1 MRLTL
6 EQLIVPADF
15 PPHAPPALPEALVYA
30 QKATEAT
37 REEAQRGL
45 KPMRVAYGP
54 DPAQRLDVY
63 APEKAEA
70 KRPVLLFFHGGA
82 WSAGYLWWTG
92 FMSRAA
98 RESGMLF
105 VAGTYRF
112 GPAHRYPAQL
122 DDMNAALEWVRR
134 NVGGPILIGGHSSGG
149 HLAALV
155 TLIGNAEGVIACF
168 PVSAPLDIRYR
179 ECAPGSP
186 EERVYKNLLQKR
198 DDDEG
203 ASPIVHA
210 AKARVPFHL
219 LYGERDFPRIV
230 DSNQRFIEALK
241 KAGKTVTA
249 QEMAAASHFDTHLA
263 LREPAARWYLALRKA
278 AAGTI

>member
-1 MRLTL
+1 
-6 EQLIVPADF
+6 
-15 PPHAPPALPEALVYA
+15 
-30 QKATEAT
+30 
-37 REEAQRGL
+37 
-45 KPMRVAYGP
+45 VAYGP

-63 APEKAEA
+63 APEKTDA
-70 KRPVLLFFHGGA
+70 KRPVLLFLHGGA

-98 RESGMLF
+98 HESGALL

-112 GPAHRYPAQL
+112 GPAHRFPAQL
-122 DDMNAALEWVRR
+122 DDAQAALDWVRQ
-134 NVGGPILIGGHSSGG
+134 NVGRQIVIGGHSSGG

-155 TLIGNAEGVIACF
+155 TLTGNAEGVVACF

-179 ECAPGSP
+179 DCAPGSP

-210 AKARVPFHL
+210 AKAKVPFHL
-219 LYGERDFPRIV
+219 LYGERDFPRII
-230 DSNQRFIEALK
+230 DANERFIDAMK
-241 KAGKTVTA
+241 KAGKAVSA
-249 QEMAAASHFDTHLA
+249 ERMAGASHFDTHLA
-263 LREPAARWYLALRKA
+263 LREPTAPWYQALNARTHPHA
-278 AAGTI
+278 